1 MQHDH
6 YTKDEV
12 DNLIESNLTNAISL
26 GQEDV
31 TSNPSQYGLFTD
43 LDLNDAQITSRSEG
57 QQDVISSPSNYDLV
71 SKADVFDMRISQPGI
86 SMNGDKASMKF
97 RIQSSS
103 DLVEWSDEE
112 TIQRKYSM
120 PVDKDFMRV
129 SIGPSLEPEPLGTVA
144 TDTYGD
150 RLVYDEFNKVYVND
164 ESTPLVRNG
173 VHLETNYYG
182 WIFYAIESHNSG
194 YLCILKKGTQNML
207 MNFSSDGNSESY
219 SIVEDLSS
227 YEEIFGQAL

>member
-1 MQHDH
+1 MD
-6 YTKDEV
+6 YLK
-12 DNLIESNLTNAISL
+12 
-26 GQEDV
+26 
-31 TSNPSQYGLFTD
+31 
-43 LDLNDAQITSRSEG
+43 DLNDAQIISRSEG

-86 SMNGDKASMKF
+86 SMNADKASMKF
-97 RIQSSS
+97 RIQSSN

-150 RLVYDEFNKVYVND
+150 RLVYDEFNNVYVND
-164 ESTPLVRNG
+164 ESTPLVRSG

-207 MNFSSDGNSESY
+207 MNFSSDGNSEGY